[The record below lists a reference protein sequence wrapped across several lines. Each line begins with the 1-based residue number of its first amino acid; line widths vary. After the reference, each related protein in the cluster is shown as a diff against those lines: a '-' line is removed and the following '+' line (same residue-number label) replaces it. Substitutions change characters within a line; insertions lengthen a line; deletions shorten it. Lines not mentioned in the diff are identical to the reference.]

1 MERLYRWK
9 WIWRLSKKQDI
20 IKACKN
26 LRYPFKLKEKGK
38 EKDWFNK
45 QGDTGKVNIGI
56 FEGAVGTFNGLFS
69 GTKSAEQKKCAKAIR
84 KHIDDLGVVEKNI
97 DKYKKTHKDK
107 EHKTQCGFFDYVLG
121 IHKKTVNFLTDLEA
135 WYK

>member
-56 FEGAVGTFNGLFS
+56 FEGVVGTFNGLFS
-69 GTKSAEQKKCAKAIR
+69 GTKSAEQKKFAKAIR
-84 KHIDDLGVVEKNI
+84 NHIKDLGVVEKNI
-97 DKYKKTHKDK
+97 DKYKETHNDK
-107 EHKTQCGFFDYVLG
+107 EHSTQCSFFNYVLG
-121 IHKKTVNFLTDLEA
+121 ILEKTVKLLTSLEA